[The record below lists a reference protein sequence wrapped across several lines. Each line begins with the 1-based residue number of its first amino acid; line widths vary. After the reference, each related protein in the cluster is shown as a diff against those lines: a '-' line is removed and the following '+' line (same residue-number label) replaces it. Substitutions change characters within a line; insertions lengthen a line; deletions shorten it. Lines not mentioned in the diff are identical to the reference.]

1 MFTFGLTVESIKELG
16 GASMVVILHE
26 VAITLLQEVMVMD
39 LEKTK
44 IQDHTPQDYKDHG

>member
-1 MFTFGLTVESIKELG
+1 VFTFGLAIESIKELG

-26 VAITLLQEVMVMD
+26 VAITILQEVVVMD
-39 LEKTK
+39 PEKTK

>member
-1 MFTFGLTVESIKELG
+1 MFTFGLAVESINELG

-26 VAITLLQEVMVMD
+26 VAVTVLQQVVVMD
-39 LEKTK
+39 VEKTK